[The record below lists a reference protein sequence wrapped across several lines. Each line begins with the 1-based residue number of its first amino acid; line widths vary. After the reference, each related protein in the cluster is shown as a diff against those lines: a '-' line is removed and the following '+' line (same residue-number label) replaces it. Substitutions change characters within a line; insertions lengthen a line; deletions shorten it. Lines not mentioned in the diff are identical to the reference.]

1 VSGRSRRR
9 RGGAGL
15 LPDKLH
21 VMMPGVQTDRLGVW
35 ELLHS
40 WAGCSQILLS
50 YAGVLLLD
58 LSTRFDLHVSLVG
71 LKWMLSTVLCCL
83 SADERWCHPLIHW
96 IYCSLPGLHR
106 QRCGDWEAGGKKYL
120 VLPTNSSAV
129 CREWSAKFEL
139 PILSNGLRT
148 SCLSVLSVL
157 VRTFAEFVYFVFRFI
172 YWTWEDNTPF

>member
-1 VSGRSRRR
+1 VGR
-9 RGGAGL
+9 L
-15 LPDKLH
+15 LPDLAFLRECAP
-21 VMMPGVQTDRLGVW
+21 VEPLYLVW
-35 ELLHS
+35 F
-40 WAGCSQILLS
+40 
-50 YAGVLLLD
+50 
-58 LSTRFDLHVSLVG
+58 TRVTGG
-71 LKWMLSTVLCCL
+71 LKLNLKHGIMLFECWFAVVCL
-83 SADERWCHPLIHW
+83 DFIVRDVEIGKLVA
-96 IYCSLPGLHR
+96 
-106 QRCGDWEAGGKKYL
+106 KKYL